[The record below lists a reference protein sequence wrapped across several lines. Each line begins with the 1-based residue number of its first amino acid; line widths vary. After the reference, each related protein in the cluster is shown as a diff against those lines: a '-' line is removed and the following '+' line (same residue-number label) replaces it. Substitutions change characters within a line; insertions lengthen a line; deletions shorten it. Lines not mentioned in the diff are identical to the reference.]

1 MVSSRGSVIP
11 LFKEQKKKGILTI
24 TDFEMTRFI
33 LSLDDAV
40 QTVNFAFN
48 NMVGAEIFVKKIPS
62 IKIIDLA
69 KCIAPQ
75 CEYKEVGIRPG
86 EKLHEQLISK
96 DEARYT
102 YEYEDFYKILS
113 PLYNWN
119 TGRENRRWKRV
130 SKDFFIPVTIMSW
143 LRGQSLNL
151 GLMA

>member
-11 LFKEQKKKGILTI
+11 LFKEQRKKGVLTI

-40 QTVNFAFN
+40 QTVNFAFH

-75 CEYKEVGIRPG
+75 CEYKEIGIRPG

-96 DEARYT
+96 DEAHYT
-102 YEYEDFYKILS
+102 YEYENFYKILLHYIIGKGEERIEMGKEFQKIS
-113 PLYNWN
+113 
-119 TGRENRRWKRV
+119 
-130 SKDFFIPVTIMSW
+130 FILVIAISHGW
-143 LRGQSLNL
+143 QVRS
-151 GLMA
+151 